1 MSAVIEIPVQT
12 QSLTGTFN
20 SENLKLRQITVKEYD
35 QMIEVGV
42 FDESDRIE
50 LLNGAIIEINT

>member
-12 QSLTGTFN
+12 QPLTGTFN

-42 FDESDRIE
+42 FDESDRIV
-50 LLNGAIIEINT
+50 LLNGAIIDINT